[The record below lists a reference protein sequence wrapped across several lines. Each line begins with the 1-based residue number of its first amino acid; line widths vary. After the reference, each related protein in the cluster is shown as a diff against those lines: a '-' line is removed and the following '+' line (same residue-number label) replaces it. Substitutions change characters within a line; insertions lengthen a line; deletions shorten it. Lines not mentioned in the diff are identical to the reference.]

1 MTDIR
6 WVRVTQQ
13 GNIPPREGRAV
24 LIGGRELALFN
35 LGPSTELGR
44 GDRFLATENR
54 CPHQGGPLCDGIV
67 TAVSVVCPLH
77 AWKVNLETGA
87 VERPAAGREHC
98 VETFPTRVE
107 DGIILIGLPAVA
119 RRSVGEESACG
130 EPACAPATRLDSAQ
144 GGPFDSNQ
152 TTKEHAA

>member
-1 MTDIR
+1 MTENR

-13 GNIPPREGRAV
+13 GNIPPREGRPV
-24 LIGGRELALFN
+24 LIAGREIALFN
-35 LGPSTELGR
+35 L
-44 GDRFLATENR
+44 GDRFLATANR

-67 TAVSVVCPLH
+67 TATSVVCPLH

-107 DGIILIGLPAVA
+107 DGIVLVGLPLLG
-119 RRSVGEESACG
+119 RRSLGEG
-130 EPACAPATRLDSAQ
+130 
-144 GGPFDSNQ
+144 GGPFDSAQ
-152 TTKEHAA
+152 GKQEHAA

>member
-1 MTDIR
+1 MTEIR

-13 GNIPPREGRAV
+13 GNIPPREGRPV
-24 LIGGRELALFN
+24 LIAGRELALFN
-35 LGPSTELGR
+35 L

-67 TAVSVVCPLH
+67 TATSVVCPLH

-107 DGIILIGLPAVA
+107 DGIVLIGLPALSGA
-119 RRSVGEESACG
+119 
-130 EPACAPATRLDSAQ
+130 L
-144 GGPFDSNQ
+144 
-152 TTKEHAA
+152 KEHAA